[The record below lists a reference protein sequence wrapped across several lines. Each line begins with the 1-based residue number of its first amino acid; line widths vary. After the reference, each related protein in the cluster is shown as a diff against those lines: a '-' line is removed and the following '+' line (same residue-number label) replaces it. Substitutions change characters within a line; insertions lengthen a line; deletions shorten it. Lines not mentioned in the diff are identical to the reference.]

1 MRLPR
6 FVAMLFTLALF
17 ALPVTA
23 SAQQRLAFYDGH
35 RLTEELEEAKAAKAR
50 LHKWTDDRQKEL
62 DREQEALRKEKEVL
76 DRQASSL
83 KPDVLQQKQSDL
95 QGRVAILMTQKYE
108 HMQREAQTKERLEME
123 PILTKI
129 GQVVARLA
137 EQKGFAMIFDQR
149 TSGLTYGQTQYDLT
163 NEIIRLYNAAFN
175 AAPKPPAK

>member
-1 MRLPR
+1 MRLSR
-6 FVAMLFTLALF
+6 FVAMLFTLAF
-17 ALPVTA
+17 FVLPFTA
-23 SAQQRLAFYDGH
+23 SAQQRLAFYDRS
-35 RLTEELEEAKAAKAR
+35 RLMEELEEAKAAKAR

-95 QGRVAILMTQKYE
+95 QGRVAILMTKYE
-108 HMQREAQTKERLEME
+108 RMQREAQNRERLEME
-123 PILTKI
+123 PVLSRIN
-129 GQVVARLA
+129 QVVARLA
-137 EQKGFAMIFDQR
+137 EQKGFAMIFDRR

-163 NEIIRLYNAAFN
+163 NEIIRMYNAAFN

>member
-23 SAQQRLAFYDGH
+23 SAQQRLGFYDGQ
-35 RLTEELEEAKAAKAR
+35 RLQTELEDAKAAKAR
-50 LHKWTDDRQKEL
+50 LQKWIDDRQKEL
-62 DREQEALRKEKEVL
+62 AREQEALRKDKEAF
-76 DRQASSL
+76 DKQASSL
-83 KPDVLQQKQSDL
+83 RPDVLYQKGGEIQSRFIAL
-95 QGRVAILMTQKYE
+95 TQKYE

-129 GQVVARLA
+129 GQAVARLA

-149 TSGLTYGQTQYDLT
+149 TSGMTYGQAQYDLT
-163 NEIIRLYNAAFN
+163 NEIIRLYNAGSKQ
-175 AAPKPPAK
+175 PSK